1 MRNNTADIIRG
12 FAMLLVVLGHTISG
26 TVRNYSNSLL
36 FQAIWTLQMPLFII
50 ISGYVTRYSR
60 PLTKGK
66 DLWMFIQKRT
76 LAYLLPWIVWSLIVR
91 GLVFGQTYFL
101 DLKHMFWH
109 MDSGYWFLI
118 TIWSISMI
126 FGLTDFL
133 SNRYFKNRLT
143 NILSH
148 LVLFGIGLIG
158 LVVLGYFTEIEF
170 FSIKLTLYYSPI
182 YLIGYIYGQVQDRLL
197 LKAKI
202 STIINYIIIAS
213 LGLWLTS
220 INRLDFFGGEDSIRI
235 AIERFIT
242 SILGCIA
249 IIGLLAK
256 ISDKTSLFKFIKWA
270 GVHSLEIYLTHYLF
284 LKLAPATDLPALTS
298 INGFISLIINLTL
311 TLILTIATIKIIQS
325 NKELNY
331 LLYAKRLLQQQR
343 DSKTKD

>member
-26 TVRNYSNSLL
+26 TVRDYSNSLL

-148 LVLFGIGLIG
+148 LVLFGIGLITPKKY
-158 LVVLGYFTEIEF
+158 LP
-170 FSIKLTLYYSPI
+170 KL
-182 YLIGYIYGQVQDRLL
+182 
-197 LKAKI
+197 
-202 STIINYIIIAS
+202 
-213 LGLWLTS
+213 
-220 INRLDFFGGEDSIRI
+220 
-235 AIERFIT
+235 
-242 SILGCIA
+242 
-249 IIGLLAK
+249 
-256 ISDKTSLFKFIKWA
+256 
-270 GVHSLEIYLTHYLF
+270 
-284 LKLAPATDLPALTS
+284 
-298 INGFISLIINLTL
+298 
-311 TLILTIATIKIIQS
+311 
-325 NKELNY
+325 
-331 LLYAKRLLQQQR
+331 
-343 DSKTKD
+343 